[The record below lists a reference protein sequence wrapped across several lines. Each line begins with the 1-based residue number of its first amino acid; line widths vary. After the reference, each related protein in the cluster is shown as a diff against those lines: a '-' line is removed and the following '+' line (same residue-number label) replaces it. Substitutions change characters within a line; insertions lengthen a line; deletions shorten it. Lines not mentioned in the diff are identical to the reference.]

1 MQAVPGGTL
10 HAPAHMQAVP
20 GGTLHHPVSTQ
31 AVPGG
36 TLHTPAHMQAVPG
49 GTLYPPAHAQDL
61 GHMAA
66 APILQPQ
73 PVQGTTS
80 GYNMIVD
87 MRPLD
92 AQVDPKI
99 KAKNCQDE
107 YINLV
112 FPHPAGPPIILPSVK
127 TSHPRRGGHITTHQ
141 APKGSINSIVQWN
154 QAWRVYMIV
163 ALKNPSHTPEQHSS
177 LASQMIHYMHFIN
190 TLYGSGADYLHYDE
204 NFRDYRQYNPTPFS
218 SVDHCLQMEA
228 QSHGKTPHARG
239 PQNPHARLGFH
250 RSHPQGSQAKTHP
263 SLVAEARSKLRD
275 HDIPRGYC
283 YLFLAS
289 LPCYKKQCQYKHNC
303 PYCGAKHP
311 IDRCLKPAARTT
323 QRQNGRGTVR
333 PLLSTPVDP
342 PNTSHLSHYRR
353 QWLNTTTQ
361 PTAWAPDSGSLKQSV
376 PPVINIEALQE
387 LLVSYDP
394 SEAHKTITGFR
405 QGFDIG
411 YRGPITDVDTK
422 NLSSAL
428 RQPLVMQ
435 TLIQNEVNKGR
446 FFGGVHSQ

>member
-1 MQAVPGGTL
+1 
-10 HAPAHMQAVP
+10 
-20 GGTLHHPVSTQ
+20 
-31 AVPGG
+31 
-36 TLHTPAHMQAVPG
+36 
-49 GTLYPPAHAQDL
+49 
-61 GHMAA
+61 
-66 APILQPQ
+66 
-73 PVQGTTS
+73 
-80 GYNMIVD
+80 

-99 KAKNCQDE
+99 KAKNWQDE

-289 LPCYKKQCQYKHNC
+289 LPCYEKQCQYKHNC

-333 PLLSTPVDP
+333 PLLSTPVNP

-394 SEAHKTITGFR
+394 SEAHKIITGFR